1 MLEIR
6 GLSLEIHGA
15 RPLREIDL
23 VLQKGKSLGVVG
35 ESGSGKSL
43 TALSIMGLLP
53 NGFIARGHASWKGR
67 DLLTLTESQY
77 RAIRGRE
84 IAMIFQDPMSSLNP
98 SFTVGFQIDEVLKIK
113 MGIGDSKTRRARG
126 LSLLKEVGIPAPEER
141 WSSYPHQL
149 SGGMSQRVS
158 IAMALA
164 SEPELLIADEPTTAL
179 DVTVQAQILELLRS
193 LIQERNMSMIFV
205 THDLAVA
212 AKVCDEIAVFY
223 AGVAVEQGPS
233 EMVFETPRHP
243 YTQALLRARPTK
255 TQVAAPS
262 LGALRG
268 TSDGRRPRLAAIPGS
283 VPRSTEQIVGCVFAS
298 RCEKVMEACRT
309 MKPAVKAVA
318 KDQKTRCLLEGD

>member
-1 MLEIR
+1 MLELR
-6 GLSLEIHGA
+6 GVSLEIHGA

-23 VLQKGKSLGVVG
+23 VLEKGKSLGVVG

-53 NGFIARGHASWKGR
+53 NGAVARGHASWKGR
-67 DLLTLTESQY
+67 DLLSLTEDQY

-98 SFTVGFQIDEVLKIK
+98 SFTVGFQIEEVLKIK
-113 MGIGDSKTRRARG
+113 MGMRDAKARLARG

-141 WSSYPHQL
+141 WAAYPHQL

-179 DVTVQAQILELLRS
+179 DVTVQAQILELLRR
-193 LIQERNMSMIFV
+193 LIRERHMSMIFV

-212 AKVCDEIAVFY
+212 AKVCDDIAVFY
-223 AGVAVEQGPS
+223 AGVAVEQGPAAA
-233 EMVFETPRHP
+233 VFADPRHP
-243 YTQALLRARPTK
+243 YTQALLRARPSKIQT
-255 TQVAAPS
+255 
-262 LGALRG
+262 ALE
-268 TSDGRRPRLAAIPGS
+268 GRRPRLAAIPGS
-283 VPRSTEQIVGCVFAS
+283 VPRSTEQIAGCVFAS
-298 RCEKVMEACRT
+298 RCEKVMESCRT
-309 MKPAVKAVA
+309 QKPPLNEVA
-318 KDQKTRCLLEGD
+318 KHQKTRCWLEGD

>member
-1 MLEIR
+1 MLDDRMLDIR
-6 GLSLEIHGA
+6 GLTLDIHGA

-23 VLQKGKSLGVVG
+23 VLKKGKSLGVVG

-53 NGFIARGHASWKGR
+53 NGAVAQGQALWKGR
-67 DLLTLTESQY
+67 DLLALTEDQY
-77 RAIRGRE
+77 RTIRGRE

-113 MGIGDSKTRRARG
+113 MGIRNAAERRARG

-141 WSSYPHQL
+141 WNSYPHQM

-179 DVTVQAQILELLRS
+179 DVTVQAQILELLRR
-193 LIQERNMSMIFV
+193 LIHERHMSMIFV

-255 TQVAAPS
+255 IQAS
-262 LGALRG
+262 
-268 TSDGRRPRLAAIPGS
+268 SEGRRPRLAAIPGS
-283 VPRSTEQIVGCVFAS
+283 VPRSTEQIAGCVFAS
-298 RCEKVMEACRT
+298 RCEKVMESCFTKR
-309 MKPAVKAVA
+309 PPVA
-318 KDQKTRCLLEGD
+318 EGANSRKSRCLLQGDQ